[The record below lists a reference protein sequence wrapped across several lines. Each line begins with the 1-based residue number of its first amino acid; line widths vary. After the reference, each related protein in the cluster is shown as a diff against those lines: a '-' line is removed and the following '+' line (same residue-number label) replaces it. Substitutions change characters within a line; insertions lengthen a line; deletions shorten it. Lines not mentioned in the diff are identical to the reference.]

1 MADDSHFVTVRVP
14 ATSANLGPGYD
25 ALGLALRIY
34 DEYTFRRSDEA
45 RVRIEGEAAGEAPT
59 GPENLALRA
68 ALLLAERQ
76 GATFDYLDVEEKSAI
91 PVSRGLGASGAG
103 VVAGLVAANHVLG
116 NALTTRELAALAIEI
131 EGHADNVLPALVGG
145 LVVVAATGVEAEW
158 VKIECPPALRVALAV
173 PELRITTSAAREVL
187 PEQVAFADAIH
198 NLSRAALLV
207 AAVQNDRLDLLA
219 TAMDDRLHEPFR
231 RRLHPALNEMQAAAR
246 EAGALGAA
254 LSGSGSTVIALC
266 EGDAQPAATAMRQ
279 ACEEAGIECRDYV
292 CMPSTTGAE
301 IVSK

>member
-45 RVRIEGEAAGEAPT
+45 RLRIEGEAAGEAPT
-59 GPENLALRA
+59 GPGNLALRA

-246 EAGALGAA
+246 EAGALGTA